1 MNEMKLEFPF
11 FCPRCGRVIEKIS
24 ISNSLVEIFCENC
37 EKISIKKQEFIE
49 RLEHAIPLL
58 CKWKARNKML
68 GMWSIFERSECKNS
82 V

>member
-1 MNEMKLEFPF
+1 MKLEFPF

-58 CKWKARNKML
+58 KEEHEKEILRIQNL
-68 GMWSIFERSECKNS
+68 IETLQNEY
-82 V
+82 